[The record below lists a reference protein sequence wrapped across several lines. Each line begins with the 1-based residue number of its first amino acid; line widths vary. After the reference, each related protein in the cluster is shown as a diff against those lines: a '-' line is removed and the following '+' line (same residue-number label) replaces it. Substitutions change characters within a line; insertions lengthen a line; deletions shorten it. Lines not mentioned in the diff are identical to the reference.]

1 MTPGP
6 GLDQNRLDYR
16 SGRDTAA
23 DDSRAMRRSLRTW
36 TLLTAV
42 WVVGVGVWIVYLVVI
57 GAIVLRLLT

>member
-1 MTPGP
+1 MAPDAVP
-6 GLDQNRLDYR
+6 DSNRLDYR

-23 DDSRAMRRSLRTW
+23 DDARAMRRSLRTW

-57 GAIVLRLLT
+57 GVIVLRLLT